1 METARLMQLLEEI
14 AAGRVSAPEGLK
26 RLRNLPFEDL
36 GYAKVDHHRALR
48 KGFPETIFGAGK
60 TPAQIVAIANRMRE
74 QGSNVLATRCS
85 AEALALVAEH
95 VPGAVIHETAR
106 AFMVTVHPPEPLPG
120 RVAVVA
126 AGTSDLPVA
135 EEAVITCE
143 AIGAPVERVYDVGV
157 AGIHR
162 LFAQLERLRSASC
175 IIAVAGM
182 EGALPGVVTGLV
194 PCPVIGVP
202 TSVGYGSNFHGV
214 SALLTMLNSCATGLA
229 VVNIDNGFGA
239 GAMACTILRAGA
251 ATNQ

>member
-1 METARLMQLLEEI
+1 METARLLQLLEEI
-14 AAGRVSAPEGLK
+14 AAGNLSTADGME

-60 TPAQIVAIANRMRE
+60 TPAQIVGIANRMRE

-85 AEALALVAEH
+85 DEALALVAEH
-95 VPGAVIHETAR
+95 VPGAVIHEAAR
-106 AFMVTVHPPEPLPG
+106 AFMVTVHAPEPLPG
-120 RVAVVA
+120 HVGIVA

-135 EEAVITCE
+135 EEAAITCE
-143 AIGAPVERVYDVGV
+143 AIGARVERIYDVGV

-162 LFAQLERLRSASC
+162 LFAQLERLRSATC
-175 IIAVAGM
+175 LVAVAGM

-202 TSVGYGSNFHGV
+202 TSVGYGSNFHGI

-239 GAMACTILRAGA
+239 GAMACTILRTTAN
-251 ATNQ
+251 TNR